1 VKPANWQQAC
11 IAVTGLNA
19 ADNPAPGIGVARSL
33 RDGGHTGRLIGL
45 AYDTLD
51 AGVYHRDLFDEIHLL
66 PYPSRGPE
74 AMGNRL
80 KAIAH
85 DTGLQVVLPTL
96 DSEMEPFLKL
106 EAGLAEVGIS
116 TFLPDRAGLAMRSKS
131 RLEEFC
137 SREGF
142 ATPETR
148 VLNNLGDLKAAWEE
162 LATSSDREPFYVKGV
177 YYDARPVRSLSAAE
191 AAFHE
196 ISAAWGMP
204 VLLQRGMPG
213 FEFNVCCLGDGEG
226 NLVGSVAMRKLG
238 LTAKGKAWSGVT
250 VSNPELDELAASM
263 IRALKWRGPCELE
276 ILSVENSGELLLIEI
291 NPRFPAWCYLCTG
304 AGVNLPAAQVMLAL
318 GGDGP
323 ALSAAKSGVIY
334 TRMAMDIVCDL
345 EVMESLS
352 TKGCAQYRRDD
363 RHE

>member
-1 VKPANWQQAC
+1 MKEESWQQAG

-19 ADNPAPGIGVARSL
+19 ADNPAPGIAVARSL
-33 RDGGHTGRLIGL
+33 REGGHTGRLIGL
-45 AYDTLD
+45 AYDSLD

-66 PYPSRGPE
+66 PYPSRGAE
-74 AMGNRL
+74 ALKSRL
-80 KAIAH
+80 MAIAR
-85 DTGLQVVLPTL
+85 DTGMQVVLPTL

-106 EAGLAEVGIS
+106 EAELAEAGIA
-116 TFLPDRAGLAMRSKS
+116 TFLPGRAGLAMRSKS

-148 VLNNLGDLKAAWEE
+148 VLNSLDELKDAWEE
-162 LATSSDREPFYVKGV
+162 LSKPSDKQPFYVKGV
-177 YYDARPVRSLSAAE
+177 YYDARPVRSLTSAESAFQE
-191 AAFHE
+191 IAA
-196 ISAAWGMP
+196 SWGLP

-238 LTAKGKAWSGVT
+238 VTAKGKAWSGVT
-250 VSNPELDELAASM
+250 VSNLELDELAASM
-263 IRALKWRGPCELE
+263 IHALKWRGPCELE
-276 ILSVENSGELLLIEI
+276 ILSVEDSGELLLIEI

-318 GGDGP
+318 GHERP
-323 ALSAAKSGVIY
+323 KLEAARSGVIY

-345 EVMESLS
+345 DVMESLATRGS
-352 TKGCAQYRRDD
+352 AQYKGAQN
-363 RHE
+363 E